1 MAMQHQ
7 GLVVDSTQH
16 LISVLVTIPILLM
29 AMQLLVQLASVLS
42 LAAAAAAAA
51 AAATKVHDWTNQLT
65 GTRFALSHTHCQ
77 NGRAKTFDFQTI
89 QDIIFQRMVK
99 NLRRFHRQAY

>member
-42 LAAAAAAAA
+42 LAAAAAAAV
-51 AAATKVHDWTNQLT
+51 AATKVHDWTNQLM
-65 GTRFALSHTHCQ
+65 GIRFALSHTHCQ

>member
-42 LAAAAAAAA
+42 LAAAAAAAV
-51 AAATKVHDWTNQLT
+51 ATKVHDWTNQLT